1 MLNQRLQIAE
11 YIFMAGSVV
20 GWVVAIV
27 SGQLIYAA
35 VPVSVSLL
43 LNLINRFRIE
53 QRMRRRLGGTIAQ
66 LHRQLLVLEES
77 RSLQEQQLNEAI
89 SSLQDKL
96 PEYLSRIESS
106 DSEPS
111 HLNVAQL
118 KAQLGSLEESLRSI
132 VQYLNSSSLLT
143 RVERLEKAITSVTT
157 DITQIRHQQTDAR
170 KSRLDKSERRLQ
182 ANHPEDT
189 QAPPTKAPTEP
200 QLFTPPSITSVPVDP
215 QIFSSPPPTD

>member
-11 YIFMAGSVV
+11 YIFIAGSVV
-20 GWVVAIV
+20 GWVVALV

-66 LHRQLLVLEES
+66 LHRQLLEES

-96 PEYLSRIESS
+96 PEYLSQIESS

-118 KAQLGSLEESLRSI
+118 KAQLGSLEESLSSI
-132 VQYLNSSSLLT
+132 VQYLNSSSLPT

-170 KSRLDKSERRLQ
+170 KSRLDQSERRLQ
-182 ANHPEDT
+182 ANQPEDT